1 MMTGV
6 GEIMIAAVSLY
17 VLLLIILFVIANA
30 MQGIYNT
37 ALYLYAKNG
46 TVPSVFS
53 KDLIEH
59 AFRQKNTTHQG
70 GNI

>member
-1 MMTGV
+1 
-6 GEIMIAAVSLY
+6 
-17 VLLLIILFVIANA
+17 VIANA
-30 MQGIYNT
+30 IQGIYNT

-46 TVPSVFS
+46 TVPSAFS

-59 AFRQKNTTHQG
+59 AFKPKNVAPFQG